1 MFKETIETAKTIKE
15 AWDKTKQLED
25 NLNHLRE
32 LNETSAKTLQIA
44 KMTIELQQLVTS
56 LQLDLRTL
64 KFNHRDLEDKVRQY
78 EKFEMEKD
86 KYSPY
91 QFASGAVVYRP
102 NQAVT
107 NSDGNPLNYYLCAH
121 CYEQSKK
128 SILQPGEI
136 VDSHR
141 TLRCHCCSS
150 VVLYERIECLV
161 ETIESRHAIDWSN
174 Y

>member
-32 LNETSAKTLQIA
+32 LNETSAKTLEIA

-64 KFNHRDLEDKVRQY
+64 KFNHRDLEEKIRQY

-102 NQAVT
+102 KQPVA
-107 NSDGNPLNYYLCAH
+107 NSDGDTFSYYLCAH

-136 VDSHR
+136 VDSYR

-150 VVLYERIECLV
+150 VILYERIECLV
-161 ETIESRHAIDWSN
+161 ETIESRHAIDWGG

>member
-32 LNETSAKTLQIA
+32 LNETSAKTLEIA

-64 KFNHRDLEDKVRQY
+64 KFNHRDLEEKIRQY

-91 QFASGAVVYRP
+91 QFSSGAVVYRP
-102 NQAVT
+102 NQPVD
-107 NSDGNPLNYYLCAH
+107 NSDGNALNYYLCAH
-121 CYEQSKK
+121 CYEQSKR
-128 SILQPGEI
+128 SILQPAGI
-136 VDSHR
+136 TNGHHSMK
-141 TLRCHCCSS
+141 CNNCSS
-150 VVLYERIECLV
+150 IVLYKPV
-161 ETIESRHAIDWSN
+161 KSSYWSI
-174 Y
+174 